1 MSRMLGRR
9 DALISFASLVSAFG
23 ALGLGSGAVAAC
35 RREGVDPPDR
45 GKILAEIVAVVI
57 VPAYTEAAL
66 QAKALDEAVAPLSDA
81 PSAESLSAAR
91 AAWKKA
97 RAAWKVTDGFLFGP
111 ADDLALTGGVIDSAA
126 DVAKVEALVAGTAP
140 LVAEDVAKLGAN
152 QRGFGGLAG
161 LLFDPSKDDATILEA
176 FQTNERRRGAL
187 AKLLASDLRTKID
200 AVLAAWTQG
209 PTAYGDQLARA
220 GRGSSVYTS
229 ERQGVDAV
237 VNALIAAAEVLIAV
251 RLAKPLGIDKTP
263 AVPAPALIESPR
275 SDASIEDILA
285 VLDGIEM
292 VYFGRRGDAAGLPL
306 ADAVAERSPST
317 DTRMRS
323 DLAKAKEAVRAIPG
337 PLRTAVVERRDSV
350 VAAHAAVREVKRC
363 LTSEVAGALGTS
375 VGFNVTDGD

>member
-1 MSRMLGRR
+1 MPRMLGRR
-9 DALISFASLVSAFG
+9 DALLSFVSAFG
-23 ALGLGSGAVAAC
+23 ALGLGAGAVAAC

-45 GKILAEIVAVVI
+45 GQILADLSAVVI

-66 QAKALDEAVAPLSDA
+66 QAKALEDTLAPLADA

-97 RAAWKVTDGFLFGP
+97 RAAWKVTDAFLFGP
-111 ADDLALTGGVIDSAA
+111 ADDPGSVIDSAA
-126 DVAKVEALVAGTAP
+126 DVAKIETLVAGTAP
-140 LVAEDVAKLGAN
+140 LVAADVAQRGAN
-152 QRGFGGLAG
+152 QRGFGGLEV
-161 LLFDPSKDDATILEA
+161 LLFDPSKDDAAMLDA

-187 AKLLASDLRTKID
+187 AKLLGSDLRAKID
-200 AVLAAWTQG
+200 AVLAAWTQA

-263 AVPAPALIESPR
+263 AVPAPALVESPR
-275 SDASIEDILA
+275 SDASIDDMLA

-292 VYFGRRGDAAGLPL
+292 VYFGTRGDVSGLPL

-317 DTRMRS
+317 DARMRS

-337 PLRTAVVERRDSV
+337 PLRTAVGERRDPV
-350 VAAHAAVREVKRC
+350 IAAHAAIREVKRC